1 MKTTRRQTL
10 LLVTASVP
18 MLAAGA
24 PQAQPAAKTPEEELE
39 AARKS
44 VQQRHE
50 RLAKV
55 ELKNEVEPAFVFR
68 AG

>member
-1 MKTTRRQTL
+1 MKTTRRHAL
-10 LLVTASVP
+10 LLGTVSVP
-18 MLAAGA
+18 AIAFDA
-24 PQAQPAAKTPEEELE
+24 PQAQPTAKTPEEELE

-55 ELKNEVEPAFVFR
+55 ELKYDLEPAIIFR